1 MVGQIMRG
9 SDLGN
14 IIYDLCAQ
22 DDIKNIVDI
31 GTWNGMGTTK
41 CIYDSIIENNKKDYM
56 VISLES
62 NPIFYEIAVGNIP
75 KIDNFNLV
83 LGRIVE
89 EDELIDVEEC
99 DDSFFNNSDRDPQR
113 GWLLDDITNYKM
125 IENVLDIIP
134 ITIDLLIL
142 DGGEFSS
149 LSEYNKLKDRT
160 KYIILDDT
168 NTIKNNKVADIIR
181 KNNDYKIIADSN
193 SRNGY
198 LIAKKINN

>member
-1 MVGQIMRG
+1 
-9 SDLGN
+9 
-14 IIYDLCAQ
+14 
-22 DDIKNIVDI
+22 
-31 GTWNGMGTTK
+31 
-41 CIYDSIIENNKKDYM
+41 
-56 VISLES
+56 
-62 NPIFYEIAVGNIP
+62 
-75 KIDNFNLV
+75 
-83 LGRIVE
+83 
-89 EDELIDVEEC
+89 
-99 DDSFFNNSDRDPQR
+99 
-113 GWLLDDITNYKM
+113 M